1 MKALTRTHA
10 DTAGDRVLPVEV
22 VEVLRQ
28 REIGEPIAVVR
39 EEDGIVPEITPHG
52 VETLAD
58 VGVQTGVGE
67 GDRPSRDV
75 TAVYSDVHASSEEL
89 EVVRQALVVVEEVSL
104 DEIATI
110 TETENEL
117 GVAEV
122 RVVLHEM
129 PDDRAVADVHHRLRY
144 RLRVLPQP
152 GSKPTAKEDN
162 LHRNILNGAE
172 RLPRTRRRLG
182 PCRRSASLEVA
193 PRASSRLGSA
203 GTARPAAGRPDVLL
217 ATLHRRRSAPGPSRR
232 HA

>member
-28 REIGEPIAVVR
+28 REIGEPIALVR
-39 EEDGIVPEITPHG
+39 DEDGIVPEITTHG

-67 GDRPSRDV
+67 ADRPSRDV
-75 TAVYSDVHASSEEL
+75 TAVYPDVHASSEEL
-89 EVVRQALVVVEEVSL
+89 EVVRHALVVVEEVSL

-110 TETENEL
+110 TETEKEL

-129 PDDRAVADVHHRLRY
+129 PDDRAVADVHHRLRS
-144 RLRVLPQP
+144 RLRVLPQA
-152 GSKPTAKEDN
+152 GAKATAKENN
-162 LHRNILNGAE
+162 LHRNTLNGAE
-172 RLPRTRRRLG
+172 RLPRTRRCLG
-182 PCRRSASLEVA
+182 PCRRSASLAVA
-193 PRASSRLGSA
+193 PRASSLPGSA
-203 GTARPAAGRPDVLL
+203 GTARPSAGLPDVRL
-217 ATLHRRRSAPGPSRR
+217 AIPHRRRSAPGPSRLR
-232 HA
+232 A